1 VEYRRTAVIKLDVPS
16 DAEAPLRETVEQFKH
31 CANRAS
37 DWCWH
42 GDDGYHVTSKAK
54 AERALYDPLRD
65 ETALTANLVQK
76 GIRRAVEAVKSGV
89 ERLKRGEKTSKPYFS
104 ADSAV
109 YDKRSATFHRDY
121 VSLSTVEGRVECDYI
136 LPDDPD
142 RHPRTY
148 LEDEEYEFRMG
159 HLQYHDGAWYLHAS
173 MRTVDP
179 DGEDTGATTGH
190 RTVLGVDLGVNNIA
204 VASTGRFWSA
214 SEFNHWR
221 REYETR
227 RGSLQQCGSRH
238 AHENIESV
246 GRREE
251 ARFTID
257 LHTIANE
264 LVNEAIENDCSH
276 IVFEDLTHIRENIPE
291 ATWQHVWAFRR
302 LSEYVEYKAPERG
315 VRVVQVDARNTSRRC
330 STCGF
335 TARENRQQESFCCQ
349 QCGYENHADYNAS
362 KNIGF
367 RYLRRRQ
374 NAGDG
379 GAPVDV
385 RLNRGTL
392 NVSGEYHPPATADG
406 GIERES
412 TRKPHPQRA
421 RSSDRAK

>member
-1 VEYRRTAVIKLDVPS
+1 VEDRRTAVIKLDTPS
-16 DAEAPLRETVEQFKH
+16 GAELAFRETVEQFKH

-42 GDDGYHVTSKAK
+42 GDDGSHVTSKAK
-54 AERALYDPLRD
+54 AESALYDPLRE
-65 ETALTANLVQK
+65 ETDLTANLVQK

-89 ERLKRGEKTSKPYFS
+89 ERLQRGERTSKPYFS
-104 ADSAV
+104 ADSVV
-109 YDKRSATFHRDY
+109 YDKRSATFHRDH
-121 VSLSTVEGRVECDYI
+121 VSLSTVQGRVECDYV
-136 LPDDPD
+136 LPGDPD

-148 LEDEEYEFRMG
+148 LDDEDYEFRMG
-159 HLQYHDGAWYLHAS
+159 HLQYRDGDWYLHAS
-173 MRTVDP
+173 MRKVEADDENTD
-179 DGEDTGATTGH
+179 ATTGH

-214 SEFNHWR
+214 DEFNHWT

-246 GRREE
+246 ERTAEG
-251 ARFTID
+251 RFTND

-264 LVNEAIENDCSH
+264 LVAEAVENGCSH
-276 IVFEDLTHIRENIPE
+276 IVFEDLTYIRENIPE
-291 ATWQHVWAFRR
+291 ATWHHVWAFRR
-302 LSEYVEYKAPERG
+302 LYEYVEYKAPERG
-315 VRVVQVDARNTSRRC
+315 VTVVQADPENTSKRC

-335 TARENRQQESFCCQ
+335 TTGENRHQESFACQ

-374 NAGDG
+374 TAGDG

-421 RSSDRAK
+421 RSSDQAK